1 MASCSFVSTGRT
13 FKLSV
18 TETKYSVEN
27 NTSTVKWEKVQIEI
41 DKCILVCANCHRQ
54 IHNRDIILDQEQ
66 KDNVCE

>member
-18 TETKYSVEN
+18 TETEYSVEN

-41 DKCILVCANCHRQ
+41 DKCILV
-54 IHNRDIILDQEQ
+54 L
-66 KDNVCE
+66 K